1 MMTADIIPLRKA
13 RTPPRLGHSIG
24 LYYDDKGLVSMQI
37 ASLAD
42 ELALAVDL
50 EKAARSLRQQVQGR
64 QESPEDV
71 IAVFEIRRSGLVT
84 AYLYA
89 AAQGKT
95 LRDWIKRRLTYAKT
109 LMDDPEKT

>member
-1 MMTADIIPLRKA
+1 
-13 RTPPRLGHSIG
+13 
-24 LYYDDKGLVSMQI
+24 
-37 ASLAD
+37 
-42 ELALAVDL
+42 
-50 EKAARSLRQQVQGR
+50 
-64 QESPEDV
+64 V